1 MNLLTILAVIFS
13 LVESG
18 TSQFFE
24 KSQLLGNQS
33 CSISAKCVEFKTN
46 LTCLGTPLPY
56 KSTSFAFSGSSN
68 NLNVQEQLELWEG
81 LKNVPKCWSVIQPLL
96 CSTYYPECQN
106 GRISKVPYQLCKVVK
121 GPCRIVD
128 KIQDWPLFLHCKN
141 ESVFT
146 TSKDECENRDINSIK
161 ERVTWFNSS
170 GQCLSPFLLPTE
182 DPLAFYR
189 DIDGCGLNCTD
200 PRYSAEEREIAH
212 TFIWIFHIFNYVFT
226 AYSSLT
232 FFLKWWLLEDKNGK
246 FDPLKKTIGI
256 MLACSFVHS
265 QGKLYPFMA
274 NSNDVICRSDGTR
287 RIAEPGH
294 GENLSCLANFV
305 FLQFSGRGYE
315 AWMVLIFFV
324 YFAILKRSKF
334 HLFRLYP
341 LV

>member
-81 LKNVPKCWSVIQPLL
+81 LKNVPKCWSAIQPLL

-121 GPCRIVD
+121 NPCRIVD

-141 ESVFT
+141 DSVFT

-170 GQCLSPFLLPTE
+170 GQCLSPYLLPTN
-182 DPLAFYR
+182 DSLAFYR

-200 PRYSAEEREIAH
+200 PRYSAEEREITH
-212 TFIWIFHIFNYVFT
+212 TFIKYLHAFNYVFT

-246 FDPLKKTIGI
+246 FDPLKKTIGM

-287 RIAEPGH
+287 RIDEPGH

-324 YFAILKRSKF
+324 YFAILKGSKF
-334 HLFRLYP
+334 HLF
-341 LV
+341 